1 MQLIIHLE
9 CITDKQLFLYCRQL
23 IKHYSCNTGCLITII
38 LLIAVLK
45 NLVNFIKI
53 LLCSVKWNKNKSSS
67 FVDFIYKAEQY
78 KHCMYILQITKRD
91 LSKSVKY

>member
-53 LLCSVKWNKNKSSS
+53 LLCVQLNEIKTKALPLLTLFTKQNNTSTVC
-67 FVDFIYKAEQY
+67 IYY
-78 KHCMYILQITKRD
+78 KLLNVI
-91 LSKSVKY
+91 